1 MRRWAGL
8 LSIVCAG
15 ALLTGCTGADA
26 KKAESLL
33 LQAQQ
38 AQRRVA
44 SESFVMKLGIDTS
57 GMSGEI
63 DLQGGAYVRGAQA
76 GDFYM
81 TMSGQGFPEA
91 GALNYTVVR
100 RGPTVTVRGGGQTLS
115 MPVPAAQARLGQG
128 FGDMAQML
136 DVAQYVKSVSVDSAD
151 FAGRPA
157 DRIVGTIDL
166 QRLLGSFGGAGA
178 AALGTA
184 GVNLG
189 DARVVLFVPR
199 DTHLVEVML
208 ADMTIKAHGESAKFH
223 LSVALSGVNKPL
235 TFPLL

>member
-8 LSIVCAG
+8 LSIVCAV
-15 ALLTGCTGADA
+15 ALVTGCAGADA
-26 KKAESLL
+26 RKAEALL
-33 LQAQQ
+33 LRAQQ
-38 AQRRVA
+38 AQHRVV
-44 SESFVMKLGIDTS
+44 SESFVLKLGIDAP
-57 GMSGEI
+57 GVSGEI
-63 DLQGGAYVRGAQA
+63 DMQGGAYVRGARS

-91 GALNYTVVR
+91 GALNYAVVR
-100 RGPTVTVRGGGQTLS
+100 RGSTVAVHGGGQTLS
-115 MPVPAAQARLGQG
+115 MPVPAAQAKLGQG

-136 DVAQYVKSVSVDSAD
+136 DFANDVKSVSVDSAD

-184 GVNLG
+184 GLNLG

-208 ADMTIKAHGESAKFH
+208 ADMTIKAHGESARFH
-223 LSVALSGVNKPL
+223 LSIALSGINKPL